1 MNTRR
6 VTHTEE
12 RVTANGTRITINY
25 FTPRKNPLPTPPN
38 PRTQE
43 AINVFGSQRGE
54 NQ

>member
-6 VTHTEE
+6 VTHTETFKRGE
-12 RVTANGTRITINY
+12 VTVTVNY

-38 PRTQE
+38 PRATE

-54 NQ
+54 VK

>member
-6 VTHTEE
+6 VTHTETFK
-12 RVTANGTRITINY
+12 RGDVKVTVQH
-25 FTPRKNPLPTPPN
+25 FTTRKNPLPTPPN
-38 PRTQE
+38 PRAQE